1 MYILA
6 VLVFVSNLIIIIKD
20 TAFTVNLDDLSWA
33 LALCL
38 ITLVAII
45 ALLIGYHLFKSYLF
59 FAKKIFFQS
68 KQSNKC
74 TFKRCVILFWHVI
87 LITLLILYSVLLFA
101 EFTMY
106 IFKTEYYDLTYT
118 TSLRKVFMF
127 LLLHLNALTILLLY
141 YYVALN
147 QKKK

>member
-6 VLVFVSNLIIIIKD
+6 LLVFVSNLIVIIKD

-38 ITLVAII
+38 ITLVAIT

-59 FAKKIFFQS
+59 FAKKIFFES
-68 KQSNKC
+68 KQFNKC
-74 TFKRCVILFWHVI
+74 TKRCVILFWHVI
-87 LITLLILYSVLLFA
+87 LITLLILYSTFLFI

-106 IFKTEYYDLTYT
+106 ILKTEYYDLTYILY
-118 TSLRKVFMF
+118 LRKAFMF